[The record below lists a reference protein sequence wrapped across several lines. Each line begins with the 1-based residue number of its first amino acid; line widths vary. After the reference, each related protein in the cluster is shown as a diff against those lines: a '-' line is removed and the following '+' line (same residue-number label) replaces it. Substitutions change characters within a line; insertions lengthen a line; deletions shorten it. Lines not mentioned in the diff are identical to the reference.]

1 MKTRILLVEDNPAT
15 VEVMQQELEL
25 LGYEVVVAKNGVEA
39 VALAESEL
47 PDLIIMDIALP
58 KMDGLKATSQIR
70 SNPKTKG
77 IAILAATAKAL
88 PEDREKCLAAGCD
101 DYLAKP
107 FTHRELDT
115 CIVSLLKRKSG
126 AVAPQGAL
134 SMKKILIIDDDVDFS
149 GLVSSSLEKTGKYEV
164 HVENQGSSGVSAA
177 RAFKPDLIL
186 LDVVMPD
193 LGGPEVAEQMKEDR
207 DLARIPIVFLTSI
220 VSEEEVKLHGGLI
233 GGRNFIAKTEK
244 IQNIVS
250 FVEDIVSRR
259 PA

>member
-15 VEVMQQELEL
+15 VEVVQQELEL
-25 LGYEVVVAKNGVEA
+25 LGYEVLLAKHGVEA

-58 KMDGLKATSQIR
+58 KLDGLKATSQIR
-70 SNPKTKG
+70 SNPKTKA
-77 IAILAATAKAL
+77 IPILAATAKAL
-88 PEDREKCLAAGCD
+88 PEDRQKCLAAGCD

-126 AVAPQGAL
+126 VVPPQGAPF
-134 SMKKILIIDDDVDFS
+134 MKKILIIDDDVDFS

-164 HVENQGSSGVSAA
+164 RVENQGSSGVSAA
-177 RAFKPDLIL
+177 RAFKPDLII

-193 LGGPEVAEQMKEDR
+193 LGGPEVAEQMIEDK
-207 DLARIPIVFLTSI
+207 DLAHIPIIFLTSI
-220 VSEEEVKLHGGLI
+220 VSEEEVKLHDGLI

-244 IQNIVS
+244 IQNIITYA
-250 FVEDIVSRR
+250 EKILGR
-259 PA
+259 

>member
-1 MKTRILLVEDNPAT
+1 
-15 VEVMQQELEL
+15 
-25 LGYEVVVAKNGVEA
+25 
-39 VALAESEL
+39 
-47 PDLIIMDIALP
+47 
-58 KMDGLKATSQIR
+58 
-70 SNPKTKG
+70 
-77 IAILAATAKAL
+77 
-88 PEDREKCLAAGCD
+88 
-101 DYLAKP
+101 
-107 FTHRELDT
+107 
-115 CIVSLLKRKSG
+115 
-126 AVAPQGAL
+126 
-134 SMKKILIIDDDVDFS
+134 MKKILIIDDDVDFS

-250 FVEDIVSRR
+250 FVEDILSRR